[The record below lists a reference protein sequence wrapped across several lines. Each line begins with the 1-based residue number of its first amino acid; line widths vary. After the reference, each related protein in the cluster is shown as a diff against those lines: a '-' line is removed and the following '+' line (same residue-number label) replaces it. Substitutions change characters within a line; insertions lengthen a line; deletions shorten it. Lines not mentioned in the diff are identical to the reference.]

1 MQDKMTDYPHPRD
14 APSVDVFTA
23 DELLVLS
30 DWFEVE
36 HPRSERSVEN
46 ILDEWDIP
54 QDISEYRRLDAAVA
68 QILLESQD
76 HLPQWAAVT
85 NDGLQFARP
94 IADRRALRKAEMLPR
109 RLLTINWAES
119 GPGFSWPV
127 AYYATYVP

>member
-1 MQDKMTDYPHPRD
+1 MTDYPHPRD

-30 DWFEVE
+30 EWFEVE

-68 QILLESQD
+68 QILLERSQD

-85 NDGLQFARP
+85 NDGLQFAP
-94 IADRRALRKAEMLPR
+94 VTLPSAPSDRKHPCSKEAAR
-109 RLLTINWAES
+109 S
-119 GPGFSWPV
+119 
-127 AYYATYVP
+127 